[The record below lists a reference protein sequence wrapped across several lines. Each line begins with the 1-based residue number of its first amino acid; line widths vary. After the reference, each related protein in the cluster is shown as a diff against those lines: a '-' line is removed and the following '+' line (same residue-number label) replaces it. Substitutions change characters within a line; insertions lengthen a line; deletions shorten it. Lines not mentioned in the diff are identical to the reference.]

1 MYRERDFAARND
13 GADDEYIRRVLGGGC
28 SEGDD
33 IGKEEAVPAR
43 KSWGLRDYPLAMV
56 YSPVQEW
63 RELYDEET
71 GLSRGTMFKELDLP
85 FLGSWNDESP
95 ACQRGCGGV
104 KNG

>member
-33 IGKEEAVPAR
+33 IGKEEAVPTR
-43 KSWGLRDYPLAMV
+43 KSWGLRGYPLAMV

-85 FLGSWNDESP
+85 FLGSWNDEAP